1 LRLSL
6 AHPHST
12 IAPMPNCQTR
22 ISQAIDQAGGWLRF
36 DHYMALALYAPGV
49 GYYERRDHQRTGES
63 GGPIGPVGP
72 VGPIGPASRGGDFIT
87 APALTPLFAKAL
99 STQLI
104 EWFDA
109 GPPRILEFGA
119 GTGQLAADLLVACAQ
134 AGHVPETYEIIE
146 LSSAMR
152 ERQRANLARIPAE
165 LAARVRWLDRLP
177 EQIDGVVLANELLDA
192 LPVRLFVA
200 DCGQVMERGVV
211 NRVTDGGAPGILG
224 EATSAGAHFP
234 GQNPFAWSDR
244 AADPEFAQAVTR
256 AIEEAGWSVADAR
269 NYVSE
274 WPEQAIGWTAS
285 IAERIRHGALLLIDY
300 GFPRSEFYHPARHTG
315 TLMCHA
321 QHRSHPDPLLDP
333 GQRDITAHVDFSK
346 ISATVTHAGMRCAG
360 YTSQARFLLNC
371 GLLDHLSALP
381 PTAAREHSA
390 QIAAVQ
396 LLLSEA
402 EMGELFK
409 VIAFTRGMPETTP
422 LGFRQGNR
430 SMSLERRS

>member
-1 LRLSL
+1 
-6 AHPHST
+6 
-12 IAPMPNCQTR
+12 MPNCQTR
-22 ISQAIDQAGGWLRF
+22 ITHAIDQAGGWLRF

-49 GYYERRDHQRTGES
+49 GYYERRDDQRTGES
-63 GGPIGPVGP
+63 PSPMGPVGP
-72 VGPIGPASRGGDFIT
+72 VGPMGPIGPPSRGGDYIT
-87 APALTPLFAKAL
+87 APALTPLFAGAL

-104 EWFDA
+104 QWFEL
-109 GPPRILEFGA
+109 GPARVLEFGA

-134 AGHVPETYEIIE
+134 AGRAPETYEIIE
-146 LSSAMR
+146 VSSAMR
-152 ERQRANLARIPAE
+152 ERQRATLARIPAE
-165 LAARVRWLDRLP
+165 LAARVRWLDHLP

-192 LPVRLFVA
+192 LPVRLFMA
-200 DCGQVMERGVV
+200 DRGKVLERGVMRGV
-211 NRVTDGGAPGILG
+211 MRDVLRDDTRAVANAAGQAP
-224 EATSAGAHFP
+224 FV
-234 GQNPFAWSDR
+234 WSDR
-244 AADPEFAQAVTR
+244 AAEPAFAQAVTQ

-269 NYVSE
+269 GYLSE
-274 WPEQAIGWTAS
+274 WPDQALGWAAS
-285 IAERIRHGALLLIDY
+285 VAERIRHGALLLIDY

-333 GQRDITAHVDFSK
+333 GQRDITAHVDFSA
-346 ISATVTHAGMRCAG
+346 IAETVMGTGMHCAG

-371 GLLDHLSALP
+371 GLLDRLSALP
-381 PTAAREHSA
+381 PTAIREHSA

-409 VIAFTRGMPETTP
+409 VIAFTRGMPETIP
-422 LGFRQGNR
+422 LGFGQGDR